1 MSHFRWSSGVCTHKG
16 NVRERNEDAALD
28 GGDSGLWV
36 VADGMGGHDRG
47 DLASRLLIERLA
59 DVPGSDSLDGCVMQ
73 ISDAAEE
80 TNRELLNQDHGD
92 NVSGTTMVALTVAQ
106 GSCACVWIGDSRA
119 YRCRGRS
126 IRQVTE
132 DHTEEHGSSV
142 LTRAIGASDYLEL
155 DVRNVAVSDGDLF
168 VLCTDGLYS
177 ELSDQEI
184 AELLVSSAT
193 PQQAARRLVES
204 ARQGTGNDT
213 VTAWVV
219 EFEARNG

>member
-1 MSHFRWSSGVCTHKG
+1 MSRFRWSSGVCTHRG

-59 DVPGSDSLDGCVMQ
+59 DVPGSGSLDDYILQ
-73 ISDAAEE
+73 ISDAADEV
-80 TNRELLNQDHGD
+80 NRELLDQEHGD
-92 NVSGTTMVALTVAQ
+92 NVSGTTMVALSVAQ
-106 GSCACVWIGDSRA
+106 GNCACVWIGDSRA
-119 YRCRGRS
+119 YRCRDGS
-126 IRQVTE
+126 IKQVTE
-132 DHTEEHGSSV
+132 DHTEEQGSSV
-142 LTRAIGASDYLEL
+142 LTRAIGAGDYLEL
-155 DVRNVAVSDGDLF
+155 DVRNVALSDGDLF

-184 AELLVSSAT
+184 AELLMSSKT

-204 ARQGTGNDT
+204 ARQGTCNDN
-213 VTAWVV
+213 VTALVV
-219 EFEARNG
+219 EFEAQNG